1 MEPTSYLGSEGEGL
15 SQDLLSGQCG
25 DWNRAD
31 AVELIEQA
39 LDAFRLRTL
48 GQPDTRCQNSLVMSC
63 LDCAIRSLNEATN
76 AAEAEQARKDAIGW
90 LMIALDSL

>member
-1 MEPTSYLGSEGEGL
+1 
-15 SQDLLSGQCG
+15 
-25 DWNRAD
+25 
-31 AVELIEQA
+31 
-39 LDAFRLRTL
+39 
-48 GQPDTRCQNSLVMSC
+48 MSC